1 MVYPDEHEEAE
12 EAGDG
17 QRQIADDVA
26 KLDEAALPQLA
37 SIFRETRVLG
47 VCRYAKVPVLQ
58 GIMGLL

>member
-26 KLDEAALPQLA
+26 KLDEAALPQLVTD
-37 SIFRETRVLG
+37 RETKTHRRGRSRDRRPL
-47 VCRYAKVPVLQ
+47 PTPH
-58 GIMGLL
+58 